1 MNKYIPEILKDKFQ
15 LFTKYFYVCFYG
27 LVAICLSLSLLS
39 FNINDNSFLTSS
51 SEPTHNILGPIGA
64 YVSSFLFYTFGLMS
78 YGIII
83 FFLTFTLKIFFNQRL
98 NLLFLR
104 LLFFFISLILLPL
117 SLLEVAIELKFYEG
131 IYSWGF
137 FTHKIFNLHQVTYLN
152 YSLSFAGAI
161 LFLYTQNILYFKMP
175 RVKLSKV
182 FQYEEV
188 NLKKQTQKK
197 EPVMLNRSMSTTNAR
212 EDNDEVNYSSNAP
225 SNLKQNKIN
234 KFSTPSLDI
243 LDSNEPI
250 RNNKKKLEN
259 IEQSSG
265 LLEKVFADFNIEI
278 KVINVKLGPV
288 VTLFEILP
296 SAGTKINTIINLAG
310 DISRSMG
317 VGAVRIAQI
326 YGTQYLGVEVPNS
339 QRETVTI
346 KELLSDINFKDTTH
360 KIPICIGKDISG
372 NIEVIDLSK
381 TPHLLVAGTTGS
393 GKSVFINTL
402 LTSILYKFSPKDLR
416 LILIDP
422 KMLELSVYNDIA
434 HLLTPVV
441 TEPKKAI
448 IALKWVCKEMERRYS
463 LMNEENTRSLEGYNQ
478 KSLEKLPFIVV
489 FIDEMADLM
498 MTAGKEVEHY
508 VQRLAQM
515 ARACGIHLVMATQRP
530 SVDIITGSIKA
541 NFPSRISFQVASK
554 YDSRTVLG
562 EIGAEQLLGNGDM
575 LMSKNGASLIRYQSA
590 FISDNEVNKLIKEI
604 KSSQEVNYLKELDEI
619 IKNNDESFDT
629 LSDEDEELI
638 TKSIDLIKSTNK
650 ASTSFLQ
657 RNFQIGYNKAA
668 RVMEALEQRGVVSS
682 PNHTGK
688 RDILINAEIN

>member
-1 MNKYIPEILKDKFQ
+1 MNISFFPSVLKEKLIQSVRWIKSSFFLILSIL
-15 LFTKYFYVCFYG
+15 LF
-27 LVAICLSLSLLS
+27 LAIFT
-39 FNINDNSFLTSS
+39 FNLNDNSFLTQTNN
-51 SEPTHNILGPIGA
+51 PTSNAVGSIGSHVA
-64 YVSSFLFYTFGLMS
+64 SFLIYSFGLLS
-78 YGIII
+78 YLIV
-83 FFLTFTLKIFFNQRL
+83 
-98 NLLFLR
+98 
-104 LLFFFISLILLPL
+104 FFFIINSFAIFKRKNYRYFFIRLLLVLVSLVFIPQ
-117 SLLEVAIELKFYEG
+117 SFFY
-131 IYSWGF
+131 WGW
-137 FTHKIFNLHQVTYLN
+137 NLN
-152 YSLSFAGAI
+152 YIGPINPWGEISFGFYNIHQSKWLSYIMTFIGII
-161 LFLYTQNILYFKMP
+161 LIVSVLNIFSFFKLPKLTINLFKQNKTIPTKD
-175 RVKLSKV
+175 VKI
-182 FQYEEV
+182 
-188 NLKKQTQKK
+188 KK
-197 EPVMLNRSMSTTNAR
+197 EPIITNGLNVNHKSVQPIEQNSK
-212 EDNDEVNYSSNAP
+212 DLPVSVSLNDTDYS
-225 SNLKQNKIN
+225 
-234 KFSTPSLDI
+234 PSLNI
-243 LDSNEPI
+243 LDNQSNDSQK
-250 RNNKKKLEN
+250 RNSQINFE
-259 IEQSSG
+259 ERSE
-265 LLEKVFADFNIEI
+265 LLEKVFADFNIQI
-278 KVINVKLGPV
+278 QVINVKLGPV
-288 VTLFEILP
+288 VTLYEILP
-296 SAGTKINTIINLAG
+296 AAGIKINSIINLAD

-317 VGAVRIAQI
+317 VGPVRISQI
-326 YGTQYLGVEVPNS
+326 FGTQYLGVEVPNDK
-339 QRETVTI
+339 RESVTI
-346 KELLSDINFKDTTH
+346 KELLSNDNFKNTTH

-402 LTSILYKFSPKDLR
+402 LASLLYKFSPKQLK

-463 LMNEENTRSLEGYNQ
+463 MMNEEGTRSLEGYNQ
-478 KSLEKLPFIVV
+478 KASEALPFIVV

-541 NFPSRISFQVASK
+541 NFPSRVSFQVASK

-575 LMSKNGASLIRYQSA
+575 LMTKNGSNLIRYQSA
-590 FISDNEVNKLIKEI
+590 FISDTEVNKLILEI
-604 KSSQEVNYLKELDEI
+604 KKSQKVEYLDELEEI
-619 IKNNDESFDT
+619 IRNDNDNYDN

-638 TKSIDLIKSTNK
+638 SKSIDLIKSTNK

-668 RVMEALEQRGVVSS
+668 RLMETLEQRGVVSE
-682 PNHTGK
+682 PNHAGK
-688 RDILINAEIN
+688 RQILINN

>member
-1 MNKYIPEILKDKFQ
+1 MKNNYIPEIVKEKIIKIIHLS
-15 LFTKYFYVCFYG
+15 YG
-27 LVAICLSLSLLS
+27 FCLLMVSILSALSLIT
-39 FNINDNSFLTSS
+39 FNINDNSFLTSTS
-51 SEPTHNILGPIGA
+51 NASQNLLGNFGSYYA
-64 YVSSFLFYTFGLMS
+64 SFLFYTFGILA
-78 YGIII
+78 YLIII
-83 FFLTFTLKIFFNQRL
+83 FFLIYSILIFINKSP
-98 NLLFLR
+98 NYLFIR
-104 LLFFFISLILLPL
+104 ILLFFVSLVMIPQTLISFN
-117 SLLEVAIELKFYEG
+117 IELSFIDSMEP
-131 IYSWGF
+131 WGVF
-137 FTHKIFNLHQVTYLN
+137 ANQLFNLYKVSYVSHILTFTGILIYF
-152 YSLSFAGAI
+152 LSQN
-161 LFLYTQNILYFKMP
+161 LFSFFK
-175 RVKLSKV
+175 
-182 FQYEEV
+182 FQSIKINNFFV
-188 NLKKQTQKK
+188 SKKQNKDSIIKVKK
-197 EPVMLNRSMSTTNAR
+197 EPIINTIST
-212 EDNDEVNYSSNAP
+212 DNVAQENINKEYENEEFLDIKTKYSS
-225 SNLKQNKIN
+225 
-234 KFSTPSLDI
+234 PSLEI
-243 LDSNEPI
+243 LETDNTFA
-250 RNNKKKLEN
+250 KKKLDKEN
-259 IEQSSG
+259 IKSNSN
-265 LLEKVFADFNIEI
+265 LLEKVFQDFNIDI
-278 KVINVKLGPV
+278 QVVNVKLGPV

-296 SAGTKINTIINLAG
+296 AAGIKINTIINLAD

-326 YGTQYLGVEVPNS
+326 YGTQYLGVEVPND

-346 KELLSDINFKDTTH
+346 RELLSNDNFKNTSL

-402 LTSILYKFSPKDLR
+402 LASILYKFSPKELR

-448 IALKWVCKEMERRYS
+448 LALKWVCKEMERRYS

-478 KSLEKLPFIVV
+478 KSIEKLPYIVV

-498 MTAGKEVEHY
+498 MTAGKDVEHY

-575 LMSKNGASLIRYQSA
+575 LMSKNGGNIIRYQSA

-604 KSSQEVNYLKELDEI
+604 KRSQAVQYLQELDEI
-619 IKNNDESFDT
+619 IKNNDENFDK
-629 LSDEDEELI
+629 LSEEDEVLI
-638 TKSIDLIKSTNK
+638 SKSIDLIKSTNK

-657 RNFQIGYNKAA
+657 RNFQVGYNKAA
-668 RVMEALEQRGVVSS
+668 RIMEALEQRGVVSA
-682 PNHTGK
+682 PNHAGK
-688 RDILINAEIN
+688 RDILINQ

>member
-1 MNKYIPEILKDKFQ
+1 MRTNYIPEILKEKLSSAYRYSYALLLLLVSIFSALA
-15 LFTKYFYVCFYG
+15 LFTFD
-27 LVAICLSLSLLS
+27 
-39 FNINDNSFLTSS
+39 INDNSFLTSTS
-51 SEPTHNILGPIGA
+51 DISGNLFGNFGSYFA
-64 YVSSFLFYTFGLMS
+64 SFIFYTFGILG
-78 YGIII
+78 YLIIL
-83 FFLTFTLKIFFNQRL
+83 FFLIFSILTFVNKQPKYIFIRL
-98 NLLFLR
+98 
-104 LLFFFISLILLPL
+104 LLFFFSLILIPQA
-117 SLLEVAIELKFYEG
+117 LLEINLEIMFIDSIETWGVFSKNINGLHNLNY
-131 IYSWGF
+131 INYLLSVMGF
-137 FTHKIFNLHQVTYLN
+137 FIF
-152 YSLSFAGAI
+152 
-161 LFLYTQNILYFKMP
+161 LFSQNILYLFKMP
-175 RVKLSKV
+175 NTSFIGL
-182 FQYEEV
+182 
-188 NLKKQTQKK
+188 LKIAKKENFKDTQVKK
-197 EPVMLNRSMSTTNAR
+197 EPIINVLNTYDQDVENVNDEKY
-212 EDNDEVNYSSNAP
+212 EDN
-225 SNLKQNKIN
+225 SNLRE
-234 KFSTPSLDI
+234 SYLSPSLEI
-243 LDSNEPI
+243 LETNNSSSKNNSSSETIKSN
-250 RNNKKKLEN
+250 
-259 IEQSSG
+259 SD
-265 LLEKVFADFNIEI
+265 LLEKVFEDFNIDI
-278 KVINVKLGPV
+278 QVVNVKLGPV

-296 SAGTKINTIINLAG
+296 AAGIKINTIINLAD

-317 VGAVRIAQI
+317 VGAVRISQI
-326 YGTQYLGVEVPNS
+326 FGTQFLGVEVPNEK
-339 QRETVTI
+339 RETITI
-346 KELLSDINFKDTTH
+346 KELLSDENFKNTSH
-360 KIPICIGKDISG
+360 KIPLCIGKDISG

-402 LTSILYKFSPKDLR
+402 LASILYKFSPRDLR

-463 LMNEENTRSLEGYNQ
+463 LMNEENTRSLEGYNN
-478 KSLEKLPFIVV
+478 KSVEKLPYIVV

-575 LMSKNGASLIRYQSA
+575 LMSKNGGNIIRYQSA

-604 KSSQEVNYLKELDEI
+604 KRSQKVDYLEELDEI
-619 IKNNDESFDT
+619 IKNNDENFDN
-629 LSDEDEELI
+629 LSEEDEALI
-638 TKSIDLIKSTNK
+638 SKSIDLIKSTNK

-668 RVMEALEQRGVVSS
+668 RIMEALEQRGVVST
-682 PNHTGK
+682 PNHAGK
-688 RDILINAEIN
+688 RDILINN

>member
-1 MNKYIPEILKDKFQ
+1 MNNTYIPNILKNKLS
-15 LFTKYFYVCFYG
+15 LFLNYFYG
-27 LVAICLSLSLLS
+27 LLYSLIFIFLSIALLS
-39 FNINDNSFLTSS
+39 FDINDNSFLTKSS
-51 SEPTHNILGPIGA
+51 QSINNLGGELGS
-64 YVSSFLFYTFGLMS
+64 YLSSFIFYTFGLMG
-78 YGIII
+78 YALI
-83 FFLTFTLKIFFNQRL
+83 FFFFVLSVFAFVQKKLK
-98 NLLFLR
+98 
-104 LLFFFISLILLPL
+104 FFFIRIFLFLIGLFLIPQTFEHIKLDMKFIEQIEDWGMISEKLYLIHQINYVSYFL
-117 SLLEVAIELKFYEG
+117 SFLGLVLVFSCLNIHQFFKFP
-131 IYSWGF
+131 SF
-137 FTHKIFNLHQVTYLN
+137 KNQKIFKNKKILN
-152 YSLSFAGAI
+152 I
-161 LFLYTQNILYFKMP
+161 D
-175 RVKLSKV
+175 
-182 FQYEEV
+182 
-188 NLKKQTQKK
+188 LKNKK
-197 EPVMLNRSMSTTNAR
+197 EPIISKIRMADIEEHRVDETKNISINAER
-212 EDNDEVNYSSNAP
+212 KSFSSP
-225 SNLKQNKIN
+225 SLEILENEKIN
-234 KFSTPSLDI
+234 
-243 LDSNEPI
+243 SNRKIE
-250 RNNKKKLEN
+250 KEN
-259 IEQSSG
+259 ISENSS
-265 LLEKVFADFNIEI
+265 LLEKVFKDFNIE
-278 KVINVKLGPV
+278 VQVMTVKLGPV
-288 VTLFEILP
+288 VTLYEILP

-326 YGTQYLGVEVPNS
+326 YGTQFLGVEIPNRY
-339 QRETVTI
+339 RETVTI
-346 KELLSDINFKDTTH
+346 KELLSNNNFKNADH

-372 NIEVIDLSK
+372 TIEVIDLSK

-402 LTSILYKFSPKDLR
+402 LASLLYKFSPDELR

-463 LMNEENTRSLEGYNQ
+463 LMNEENTRSLDGFNQ
-478 KSLEKLPFIVV
+478 KVSEKIPYIVV

-575 LMSKNGASLIRYQSA
+575 LMSKNGGNLVRYQSA
-590 FISDNEVNKLIKEI
+590 FISDNEVSKLIKEI
-604 KSSQEVNYLKELDEI
+604 KKSKGVDYLEELEEI
-619 IKNNDESFDT
+619 IKSDNDSYDA
-629 LSDEDEELI
+629 LSDEDEALI
-638 TKSIDLIKSTNK
+638 SKSIDLIKSTNK

-668 RVMEALEQRGVVSS
+668 RIMEALEQRGVVSA

-688 RDILINAEIN
+688 REILIN

>member
-1 MNKYIPEILKDKFQ
+1 MNISFFPSVLKEKLTQSVRWINGGFFLILSIS
-15 LFTKYFYVCFYG
+15 LF
-27 LVAICLSLSLLS
+27 LAIFT
-39 FNINDNSFLTSS
+39 FNIDDNSFLTQTNN
-51 SEPTHNILGPIGA
+51 PTSNAVGSIGSHVA
-64 YVSSFLFYTFGLMS
+64 SFLIYSFGLLS
-78 YGIII
+78 YLIV
-83 FFLTFTLKIFFNQRL
+83 FFLLINSFAIFKRKNYG
-98 NLLFLR
+98 
-104 LLFFFISLILLPL
+104 FFFIRFLLVLISLVLIPQLF
-117 SLLEVAIELKFYEG
+117 FYWDWG
-131 IYSWGF
+131 FKYITSISSWGEISF
-137 FTHKIFNLHQVTYLN
+137 GFYNIHQSEWVSYLTT
-152 YSLSFAGAI
+152 LIGII
-161 LFLYTQNILYFKMP
+161 LFLSVLNIFSFFKLP
-175 RVKLSKV
+175 KLTVNPFKQPKTADINDVKI
-182 FQYEEV
+182 
-188 NLKKQTQKK
+188 KK
-197 EPVMLNRSMSTTNAR
+197 EPIINSSPNINQKIVQPTKQNSKDLSISDSLNDT
-212 EDNDEVNYSSNAP
+212 NYS
-225 SNLKQNKIN
+225 
-234 KFSTPSLDI
+234 PSLNI
-243 LDSNEPI
+243 LDNQSNDSHK
-250 RNNKKKLEN
+250 RKSQFN
-259 IEQSSG
+259 IEERSE
-265 LLEKVFADFNIEI
+265 LLEKVFADFNIQI

-288 VTLFEILP
+288 VTLYEILP
-296 SAGTKINTIINLAG
+296 AAGIKINSIINLAD

-317 VGAVRIAQI
+317 VGPVRISQI
-326 YGTQYLGVEVPNS
+326 FGTQYLGVEVPNDK
-339 QRETVTI
+339 RESVTI
-346 KELLSDINFKDTTH
+346 KELLSNDNFKNTLH

-402 LTSILYKFSPKDLR
+402 LASLLYKFSPKQLK

-463 LMNEENTRSLEGYNQ
+463 MMNEEGTRSLEGYNQ
-478 KSLEKLPFIVV
+478 KASEALPYIVV

-541 NFPSRISFQVASK
+541 NFPSRVSFQVASK

-575 LMSKNGASLIRYQSA
+575 LMTKNGSNLIRYQSA
-590 FISDNEVNKLIKEI
+590 FISDTEVNKLILEI
-604 KSSQEVNYLKELDEI
+604 KKSQKVEYLDELEEVI
-619 IKNNDESFDT
+619 RNENDNYDN

-638 TKSIDLIKSTNK
+638 SKSIDLIKSTNK

-668 RVMEALEQRGVVSS
+668 RLMETLEQRGVVSE
-682 PNHTGK
+682 PNHSGK
-688 RDILINAEIN
+688 RQILINN

>member
-1 MNKYIPEILKDKFQ
+1 MNNTYIPNILKDKLS
-15 LFTKYFYVCFYG
+15 LFFNYFYGFIHFVIFIF
-27 LVAICLSLSLLS
+27 LIISLFS
-39 FNINDNSFLTSS
+39 FDINDNSFLTKSS
-51 SEPTHNILGPIGA
+51 QSISNFGGEVGS
-64 YVSSFLFYTFGLMS
+64 YVSSFIFYTFGLS
-78 YGIII
+78 GYAFII
-83 FFLTFTLKIFFNQRL
+83 FFFVMSFFTFIKKRPQHFFI
-98 NLLFLR
+98 R
-104 LLFFFISLILLPL
+104 LLLFFISLILLPQTFL
-117 SLLEVAIELKFYEG
+117 QINLTVNFIEQIEDWG
-131 IYSWGF
+131 IIA
-137 FTHKIFNLHQVTYLN
+137 KNLFSFHQINYVS
-152 YSLSFAGAI
+152 YSLSFIGAI
-161 LFLYTQNILYFKMP
+161 LFFACLNIHQVLKIPSFKITNFN
-175 RVKLSKV
+175 RTKKKLSPIT
-182 FQYEEV
+182 E
-188 NLKKQTQKK
+188 NKK
-197 EPVMLNRSMSTTNAR
+197 EPIISRIPDTNLQN
-212 EDNDEVNYSSNAP
+212 ELHEENNSEKIKNEKNFSS
-225 SNLKQNKIN
+225 
-234 KFSTPSLDI
+234 PSLDI
-243 LDSNEPI
+243 LESEKINTK
-250 RNNKKKLEN
+250 RKLEKEN
-259 IEQSSG
+259 IKENSS
-265 LLEKVFADFNIEI
+265 LLERVFKDFNIE
-278 KVINVKLGPV
+278 VQVMTVKLGPV
-288 VTLFEILP
+288 VTLYEILP
-296 SAGTKINTIINLAG
+296 AAGTKINTIINLAG

-326 YGTQYLGVEVPNS
+326 YGTQFLGVEIPNKY
-339 QRETVTI
+339 RETVTI
-346 KELLSDINFKDTTH
+346 KELLSDNNFKNTDH

-372 NIEVIDLSK
+372 TIEVIDLSK

-402 LTSILYKFSPKDLR
+402 LASILYKFSPDELR

-463 LMNEENTRSLEGYNQ
+463 LMNEENTRSLEGFNQ
-478 KSLEKLPFIVV
+478 KASEKLPYIIV

-575 LMSKNGASLIRYQSA
+575 LMSKNGGNLIRYQSA

-604 KSSQEVNYLKELDEI
+604 KRSQQVQYLEELEEVIN
-619 IKNNDESFDT
+619 NNDEGFES
-629 LSDEDEELI
+629 LSEEDEILI
-638 TKSIDLIKSTNK
+638 SKSIDLIKSTNK

-657 RNFQIGYNKAA
+657 RNFQVGYNKAA
-668 RVMEALEQRGVVSS
+668 RIMEALEQRGVVSP
-682 PNHTGK
+682 PNHAGK
-688 RDILINAEIN
+688 RDILINN

>member
-1 MNKYIPEILKDKFQ
+1 MKNNYIPEIIKEKI
-15 LFTKYFYVCFYG
+15 TKIFYLFYG
-27 LVAICLSLSLLS
+27 FCLLIASILSALALITFS
-39 FNINDNSFLTSS
+39 INDNSFLTSTS
-51 SEPTHNILGPIGA
+51 NVSQNFLGTPGSYYA
-64 YVSSFLFYTFGLMS
+64 SFLFYTFGIFAYL
-78 YGIII
+78 IIV
-83 FFLTFTLKIFFNQRL
+83 FFLLYSILVFINKDPGY
-98 NLLFLR
+98 LFIR
-104 LLFFFISLILLPL
+104 ILFFFVSLVMIPQTLIDLEIDLLFIS
-117 SLLEVAIELKFYEG
+117 SIEAWGVFANQLFNLYSFDYVSYIFSFIG
-131 IYSWGF
+131 VSIYLFSQSF
-137 FTHKIFNLHQVTYLN
+137 FTFLKIPTF
-152 YSLSFAGAI
+152 
-161 LFLYTQNILYFKMP
+161 
-175 RVKLSKV
+175 KLSNIFKNDNQNKLFNSV
-182 FQYEEV
+182 V
-188 NLKKQTQKK
+188 KK
-197 EPVMLNRSMSTTNAR
+197 EPIINNVSTNNFGQEKLR
-212 EDNDEVNYSSNAP
+212 NENVFEE
-225 SNLKQNKIN
+225 NLKQNTKY
-234 KFSTPSLDI
+234 FSPSLEI
-243 LDSNEPI
+243 LETNNELS
-250 RNNKKKLEN
+250 KKKLDKEN
-259 IEQSSG
+259 IKSNSD
-265 LLEKVFADFNIEI
+265 LLEKVFQDFNIDIE
-278 KVINVKLGPV
+278 VVNVKLGPV

-296 SAGTKINTIINLAG
+296 AAGIKINTIINLAD

-326 YGTQYLGVEVPNS
+326 YGTQYLGVEVPND

-346 KELLSDINFKDTTH
+346 RELLSNENFKNTSS

-372 NIEVIDLSK
+372 KIEVIDLSK

-402 LTSILYKFSPKDLR
+402 LASILYKFSPEDLR

-448 IALKWVCKEMERRYS
+448 LALKWVCKEMERRYS

-478 KSLEKLPFIVV
+478 KSIEKLPYIVV

-530 SVDIITGSIKA
+530 SVDIVTGSIKA

-575 LMSKNGASLIRYQSA
+575 LMSKNGGNIIRYQSA
-590 FISDNEVNKLIKEI
+590 FISDDEVNKLIKEI
-604 KSSQEVNYLKELDEI
+604 KRSQAVQYLDELDEI
-619 IKNNDESFDT
+619 IKNNDENFDN
-629 LSDEDEELI
+629 LSEEDEALI
-638 TKSIDLIKSTNK
+638 TKSIDLIRSTNK

-657 RNFQIGYNKAA
+657 RNFQVGYNKAA
-668 RVMEALEQRGVVSS
+668 RIMEALEQRGVVSA
-682 PNHTGK
+682 PNHAGK
-688 RDILINAEIN
+688 RDILINQ

>member
-1 MNKYIPEILKDKFQ
+1 MSNYYVPEIWKDKIFKSLKIILSLV
-15 LFTKYFYVCFYG
+15 LFTIG
-27 LVAICLSLSLLS
+27 IAILFALIS
-39 FNINDNSFLTSS
+39 FDINDNSFLATSS
-51 SEPTHNILGPIGA
+51 ENSNNLLGNFG
-64 YVSSFLFYTFGLMS
+64 SFLASFILYAFGLTG
-78 YGIII
+78 YLIVI
-83 FFLTFTLKIFFNQRL
+83 FFCLYAYFFYKINLRFF
-98 NLLFLR
+98 FIR
-104 LLFFFISLILLPL
+104 LLFFLISLTLLPQILNYYEISL
-117 SLLEVAIELKFYEG
+117 SFYEG
-131 IYSWGF
+131 MPTWGTLANKIYLI
-137 FTHKIFNLHQVTYLN
+137 HENKIFAFA
-152 YSLSFAGAI
+152 LSFFGLLTVIASLVGSFKI
-161 LFLYTQNILYFKMP
+161 KYSFKNLFNIKKTKTTNINEFKFKKRDP
-175 RVKLSKV
+175 IINISNSAEQLRKD
-182 FQYEEV
+182 
-188 NLKKQTQKK
+188 NLKNTGDQESQTLSLKFRSPSLEILEAK
-197 EPVMLNRSMSTTNAR
+197 EEA
-212 EDNDEVNYSSNAP
+212 
-225 SNLKQNKIN
+225 SNL
-234 KFSTPSLDI
+234 TLD
-243 LDSNEPI
+243 
-250 RNNKKKLEN
+250 KEN
-259 IEQSSG
+259 IKKNSE
-265 LLEKVFADFNIEI
+265 LLEKVFAEFRIDI

-288 VTLFEILP
+288 ITLFEILP
-296 SAGTKINTIINLAG
+296 AAGIKISTIINLAD

-326 YGTQYLGVEVPNS
+326 YGTQYLGVEVPNG

-346 KELLSDINFKDTTH
+346 KELLSNQNFKKSEH

-402 LTSILYKFSPKDLR
+402 LASILYKFSPKELR

-448 IALKWVCKEMERRYS
+448 LALKWVCKEMERRYT
-463 LMNEENTRSLEGYNQ
+463 LMNEENTRNLESYNNISQ
-478 KSLEKLPFIVV
+478 EKLPFIVV

-541 NFPSRISFQVASK
+541 NFPSRVSFQVASK

-575 LMSKNGASLIRYQSA
+575 LMSKNGGNLIRYQSA
-590 FISDNEVNKLIKEI
+590 FISDNEVGKLINEI
-604 KSSQEVNYLKELDEI
+604 KKNQKVEYLEELDEI
-619 IKNNDESFDT
+619 IKNNDENFDS

-638 TKSIDLIKSTNK
+638 TKSIELIKTTNK

-668 RVMEALEQRGVVSS
+668 RIMETLEERGVVSE
-682 PNHTGK
+682 PNHAGK
-688 RDILINAEIN
+688 RQILIT

>member
-1 MNKYIPEILKDKFQ
+1 MKNSYIPEILKEKII
-15 LFTKYFYVCFYG
+15 KIIYIFYG
-27 LVAICLSLSLLS
+27 LALLLLS
-39 FNINDNSFLTSS
+39 VLSAIALLTFSINDNSFLTSTS
-51 SEPTHNILGPIGA
+51 NVSQNLLGNIGSYYA
-64 YVSSFLFYTFGLMS
+64 SFLFYTFGILA
-78 YGIII
+78 YLVIL
-83 FFLTFTLKIFFNQRL
+83 FFLIYSIYVFINKNPRY
-98 NLLFLR
+98 LFIR
-104 LLFFFISLILLPL
+104 LLLFFISLILIPQIFIDLK
-117 SLLEVAIELKFYEG
+117 LEFTFIDTIKTWG
-131 IYSWGF
+131 IF
-137 FTHKIFNLHQVTYLN
+137 ADQLFNLYNYNYISYFLTFIGISIYMLSQNFLGLFKISKPKLN
-152 YSLSFAGAI
+152 
-161 LFLYTQNILYFKMP
+161 NIFK
-175 RVKLSKV
+175 RDNRNSISGNKI
-182 FQYEEV
+182 
-188 NLKKQTQKK
+188 KK
-197 EPVMLNRSMSTTNAR
+197 EPIINNISSNNYTQDEIN
-212 EDNDEVNYSSNAP
+212 ENIDEVSLNQKTKYFSPSLEILETDNASAKKRLDKENIKASSN
-225 SNLKQNKIN
+225 
-234 KFSTPSLDI
+234 
-243 LDSNEPI
+243 
-250 RNNKKKLEN
+250 
-259 IEQSSG
+259 
-265 LLEKVFADFNIEI
+265 LLESVFQDFNID
-278 KVINVKLGPV
+278 VQVVNVKLGPV

-296 SAGTKINTIINLAG
+296 AAGIKINTIINLAD

-317 VGAVRIAQI
+317 VGAVRISQI
-326 YGTQYLGVEVPNS
+326 YGTQYLGVEVPNE

-346 KELLSDINFKDTTH
+346 KELLSNDNFKNTLS

-402 LTSILYKFSPKDLR
+402 LASLLYKFSPDDLR

-448 IALKWVCKEMERRYS
+448 LALKWVCKEMERRYS

-478 KSLEKLPFIVV
+478 KSIEKLPYIVV

-575 LMSKNGASLIRYQSA
+575 LMSKNGGNIIRYQSA

-604 KSSQEVNYLKELDEI
+604 KRSQAVQYFDELDEI
-619 IKNNDESFDT
+619 IKNNDENFDT
-629 LSDEDEELI
+629 LSDEDEALI
-638 TKSIDLIKSTNK
+638 SKSIDLIKSSNR

-657 RNFQIGYNKAA
+657 RNFQVGYNKAA
-668 RVMEALEQRGVVSS
+668 RIMEALEQRGVVSP
-682 PNHTGK
+682 PNHSGK
-688 RDILINAEIN
+688 RDILINQ

>member
-1 MNKYIPEILKDKFQ
+1 MKNSYIPTILKEKISKMISISYGFG
-15 LFTKYFYVCFYG
+15 LFIVS
-27 LVAICLSLSLLS
+27 IMSLLALLTFS
-39 FNINDNSFLTSS
+39 INDNSFLTSTS
-51 SEPTHNILGPIGA
+51 YPSQNLLGNLGSYYA
-64 YVSSFLFYTFGLMS
+64 SFLFYTFGILA
-78 YGIII
+78 YLVTL
-83 FFLTFTLKIFFNQRL
+83 FFLVFSILVLLKKNPHY
-98 NLLFLR
+98 LFIR
-104 LLFFFISLILLPL
+104 LLLFFISLILIPQIL
-117 SLLEVAIELKFYEG
+117 IELKIEFLFIES
-131 IYSWGF
+131 IETWGVIANQLF
-137 FTHKIFNLHQVTYLN
+137 DLYTLN
-152 YSLSFAGAI
+152 YFSYLLTFIGLIIYLLSQNFFK
-161 LFLYTQNILYFKMP
+161 LFKITIPKLNNIFK
-175 RVKLSKV
+175 
-182 FQYEEV
+182 
-188 NLKKQTQKK
+188 
-197 EPVMLNRSMSTTNAR
+197 
-212 EDNDEVNYSSNAP
+212 SSNQTNIP
-225 SNLKQNKIN
+225 SNKIKKDPIIN
-234 KFSTPSLDI
+234 NIEIERHDQEGNMGNIDDKEILNQKIKYFSPSLEI
-243 LDSNEPI
+243 LETNDASA
-250 RNNKKKLEN
+250 KKKLDESNIKEN
-259 IEQSSG
+259 SS
-265 LLEKVFADFNIEI
+265 LLEKVFQDFNIDI
-278 KVINVKLGPV
+278 QVINVKLGPV

-296 SAGTKINTIINLAG
+296 AAGIKINTIINLAD

-326 YGTQYLGVEVPNS
+326 YGTQYLGVEVPNE

-346 KELLSDINFKDTTH
+346 KELLSNDNFKNTSS

-402 LTSILYKFSPKDLR
+402 LTSILYKFSPDDLR

-448 IALKWVCKEMERRYS
+448 LALKWVCKEMERRYS

-478 KSLEKLPFIVV
+478 KSIEKLPYIVV

-575 LMSKNGASLIRYQSA
+575 LMSKNGGNLIRYQSA

-604 KSSQEVNYLKELDEI
+604 KKSQEVKYLDELDEI
-619 IKNNDESFDT
+619 IKNNDENFDT
-629 LSDEDEELI
+629 LSDEDEALI
-638 TKSIDLIKSTNK
+638 SKSIDLIKSTNK
-650 ASTSFLQ
+650 ASTSYLQ
-657 RNFQIGYNKAA
+657 RNFQVGYNKAA
-668 RVMEALEQRGVVSS
+668 RIMEALEQRGVVSP
-682 PNHTGK
+682 PNHAGK
-688 RDILINAEIN
+688 REILINQ

>member
-1 MNKYIPEILKDKFQ
+1 MKNSYIPDIFKEKIIQSFKYLYAIFFLVIAILS
-15 LFTKYFYVCFYG
+15 
-27 LVAICLSLSLLS
+27 SLALLT
-39 FNINDNSFLTSS
+39 FDINDNSFLTNTSS
-51 SEPTHNILGPIGA
+51 TSQNLLGDIGSYFA
-64 YVSSFLFYTFGLMS
+64 SFIFYTFGILG
-78 YGIII
+78 YLVIV
-83 FFLTFTLKIFFNQRL
+83 FFLTSSLLIIFKKTPKYIFI
-98 NLLFLR
+98 R
-104 LLFFFISLILLPL
+104 LLLFFISLIIIPQTFIYYGIEFKFIESIKFWGYFAEDLY
-117 SLLEVAIELKFYEG
+117 SL
-131 IYSWGF
+131 
-137 FTHKIFNLHQVTYLN
+137 HKIN
-152 YSLSFAGAI
+152 YISYVLSVLGIAI
-161 LFLYTQNILYFKMP
+161 FLFSQNIFSLFAK
-175 RVKLSKV
+175 SKINV
-182 FQYEEV
+182 SKIFRYDG
-188 NLKKQTQKK
+188 NKSNTTNKIKK
-197 EPVMLNRSMSTTNAR
+197 EPLINSMSLSANETEIKGELKNEL
-212 EDNDEVNYSSNAP
+212 EDLDLQSSYH
-225 SNLKQNKIN
+225 S
-234 KFSTPSLDI
+234 PSLDI
-243 LDSNEPI
+243 LDA
-250 RNNKKKLEN
+250 NKTNDKNKSDKLN
-259 IEQSSG
+259 IEANSE
-265 LLEKVFADFNIEI
+265 LLEKVFEDFNIDI
-278 KVINVKLGPV
+278 KVVNVRLGPV

-296 SAGTKINTIINLAG
+296 AAGIKINTIINLAD

-326 YGTQYLGVEVPNS
+326 YGTQYLGVEVPND

-346 KELLSDINFKDTTH
+346 KELLSNENFKNTSL

-402 LTSILYKFSPKDLR
+402 LASVLYKFSPKELR

-478 KSLEKLPFIVV
+478 KSIEKLPYIIV

-575 LMSKNGASLIRYQSA
+575 LMTKNGGNIIRYQSA

-604 KSSQEVNYLKELDEI
+604 KKSQTVQYLDELDEI
-619 IKNNDESFDT
+619 IKNNDENFDN
-629 LSDEDEELI
+629 LSEEDEILI
-638 TKSIDLIKSTNK
+638 SKAINLIKSSNK
-650 ASTSFLQ
+650 ASTSYLQ
-657 RNFQIGYNKAA
+657 RNFQVGYNKAA
-668 RVMEALEQRGVVSS
+668 RIMEALEQRGVVSA
-682 PNHTGK
+682 PNHAGK
-688 RDILINAEIN
+688 RDILIDQ

>member
-1 MNKYIPEILKDKFQ
+1 MNNSFIPLIFKDKLVNIINWFKGS
-15 LFTKYFYVCFYG
+15 LFFLISF
-27 LVAICLSLSLLS
+27 IIFLSVFT
-39 FNINDNSFLTSS
+39 FNINDDSFLTKSS
-51 SEPTHNILGPIGA
+51 GATSNVIGA
-64 YVSSFLFYTFGLMS
+64 VGSYSASFLIYSFGIMS
-78 YGIII
+78 YLIVIFFLICSIATFRKKEFEFFFIRLLFLLISLVLIPQVFIYLDWNYNFIAQIKTWGEISYIIFNLHQIELLSYVLTFIGIII
-83 FFLTFTLKIFFNQRL
+83 FFFIQNFFVL
-98 NLLFLR
+98 
-104 LLFFFISLILLPL
+104 
-117 SLLEVAIELKFYEG
+117 LKFP
-131 IYSWGF
+131 
-137 FTHKIFNLHQVTYLN
+137 KFNFS
-152 YSLSFAGAI
+152 SLAATTIKS
-161 LFLYTQNILYFKMP
+161 
-175 RVKLSKV
+175 SK
-182 FQYEEV
+182 E
-188 NLKKQTQKK
+188 TRIKK
-197 EPVMLNRSMSTTNAR
+197 EPVIKNNLNLHNEEFNTDIKIHGNSEVEKNFNNKYNSPSL
-212 EDNDEVNYSSNAP
+212 EILDNDKSGNQ
-225 SNLKQNKIN
+225 KK
-234 KFSTPSLDI
+234 
-243 LDSNEPI
+243 
-250 RNNKKKLEN
+250 RNQSN
-259 IEQSSG
+259 IEERSD
-265 LLEKVFADFNIEI
+265 LLEKVFADFNIQI
-278 KVINVKLGPV
+278 SVVNVKLGPV
-288 VTLFEILP
+288 VTLYEILP
-296 SAGTKINTIINLAG
+296 AAGIKINTIINLAD

-326 YGTQYLGVEVPNS
+326 FGTQYLGVEVPND
-339 QRETVTI
+339 QRESVTI
-346 KELLSDINFKDTTH
+346 KELLSDQNFKSTTH

-402 LTSILYKFSPKDLR
+402 LASLLYKFSPSQLR

-463 LMNEENTRSLEGYNQ
+463 MMNEEGTRNLEGYNQ
-478 KSLEKLPFIVV
+478 KASEKLPYIVV

-541 NFPSRISFQVASK
+541 NFPSRVSFQVASK

-575 LMSKNGASLIRYQSA
+575 LMTKNGANLIRYQSA
-590 FISDNEVNKLIKEI
+590 FISDNEVNKLILEI
-604 KSSQEVNYLKELDEI
+604 KRSQKVEYLDELDEI
-619 IKNNDESFDT
+619 IKNNNENFDE
-629 LSDEDEELI
+629 LSEEDEKLVS
-638 TKSIDLIKSTNK
+638 KSIDLIKSTNK

-668 RVMEALEQRGVVSS
+668 RIMETLESRGVVSP
-682 PNHTGK
+682 PNHAGK
-688 RDILINAEIN
+688 RDILINS

>member
-1 MNKYIPEILKDKFQ
+1 MNNSFIPIVFKEKLANIINWFKGS
-15 LFTKYFYVCFYG
+15 LFFLIS
-27 LVAICLSLSLLS
+27 LVIFLSVFT
-39 FNINDNSFLTSS
+39 FNINDDSFLTESNETTS
-51 SEPTHNILGPIGA
+51 NIIGTVGSHLA
-64 YVSSFLFYTFGLMS
+64 SFLIYSFGLMS
-78 YGIII
+78 YLIVFFLLICSAATFRKKELEYFFIRLLFLLISIILIPQVFLFWGWNYNYIDQIKSWGEISYIIFNLHQIELLSYVLTFIGIII
-83 FFLTFTLKIFFNQRL
+83 FFLI
-98 NLLFLR
+98 
-104 LLFFFISLILLPL
+104 
-117 SLLEVAIELKFYEG
+117 
-131 IYSWGF
+131 
-137 FTHKIFNLHQVTYLN
+137 
-152 YSLSFAGAI
+152 
-161 LFLYTQNILYFKMP
+161 QNIFVLFKLP
-175 RVKLSKV
+175 QFNFRSLNTTKIKNSK
-182 FQYEEV
+182 E
-188 NLKKQTQKK
+188 TRIKK
-197 EPVMLNRSMSTTNAR
+197 EPVIKNNVNFHKEEFDTNIEFK
-212 EDNDEVNYSSNAP
+212 EDSERTNNF
-225 SNLKQNKIN
+225 IN
-234 KFSTPSLDI
+234 KYNSPSLDI
-243 LDSNEPI
+243 LDNDKSVNQKRRNQSNVEE
-250 RNNKKKLEN
+250 RSE
-259 IEQSSG
+259 
-265 LLEKVFADFNIEI
+265 LLEKVFADFNIQI
-278 KVINVKLGPV
+278 NVVNVKLGPV
-288 VTLFEILP
+288 VTLYEILP
-296 SAGTKINTIINLAG
+296 AAGIKINTIINLAD

-326 YGTQYLGVEVPNS
+326 FGTQYLGVEVPND
-339 QRETVTI
+339 QRESVTI
-346 KELLSDINFKDTTH
+346 KELLSDQNFKSTTH

-402 LTSILYKFSPKDLR
+402 LASLLYKFSPSELR

-463 LMNEENTRSLEGYNQ
+463 MMNEEGTRNLEGYNQ
-478 KSLEKLPFIVV
+478 KASEKLPYIIV

-541 NFPSRISFQVASK
+541 NFPSRVSFQVASK

-575 LMSKNGASLIRYQSA
+575 LMTKNGASLIRYQSA
-590 FISDNEVNKLIKEI
+590 FISDNEVNKLILEI
-604 KSSQEVNYLKELDEI
+604 KRSQKVKYLDELDEI
-619 IKNNDESFDT
+619 IKNNNENFDE
-629 LSDEDEELI
+629 LSEEDEKLVS
-638 TKSIDLIKSTNK
+638 KSIDLIKSTNK

-668 RVMEALEQRGVVSS
+668 RIMETLEHRGVVSA
-682 PNHTGK
+682 PNHAGK
-688 RDILINAEIN
+688 REILINST

>member
-1 MNKYIPEILKDKFQ
+1 MKNSYIPEVLKEKILK
-15 LFTKYFYVCFYG
+15 TINIFYG
-27 LVAICLSLSLLS
+27 LALLLLS
-39 FNINDNSFLTSS
+39 VLSAIALLTFNINDNSFLTSTS
-51 SEPTHNILGPIGA
+51 NVSQNLLGNLGSYYA
-64 YVSSFLFYTFGLMS
+64 SFLFYTFGILA
-78 YGIII
+78 YLVIL
-83 FFLTFTLKIFFNQRL
+83 FFLIYSIYVFVNKNPRY
-98 NLLFLR
+98 LFIR
-104 LLFFFISLILLPL
+104 LLLFFISLIFIPQIFIDLK
-117 SLLEVAIELKFYEG
+117 LEFTFIDSIKTWG
-131 IYSWGF
+131 IF
-137 FTHKIFNLHQVTYLN
+137 ADQLFNLYNYNYISYLLTFIGISIYMISQN
-152 YSLSFAGAI
+152 FLG
-161 LFLYTQNILYFKMP
+161 LFKISKPKLNNIFK
-175 RVKLSKV
+175 RDNRNSISGNKI
-182 FQYEEV
+182 
-188 NLKKQTQKK
+188 KK
-197 EPVMLNRSMSTTNAR
+197 EPIINNISSNNYTQDEIN
-212 EDNDEVNYSSNAP
+212 ENIDEVPLNQKTKYFSPSLEILETDNASAKKRLDKENIKAN
-225 SNLKQNKIN
+225 SNL
-234 KFSTPSLDI
+234 
-243 LDSNEPI
+243 
-250 RNNKKKLEN
+250 LE
-259 IEQSSG
+259 S
-265 LLEKVFADFNIEI
+265 VFQDFNID
-278 KVINVKLGPV
+278 VRVVNVKLGPV

-296 SAGTKINTIINLAG
+296 AAGIKINTIINLAD

-317 VGAVRIAQI
+317 VGAVRISQI
-326 YGTQYLGVEVPNS
+326 YGTQYLGVEVPNE

-346 KELLSDINFKDTTH
+346 KELLSNDNFKNTSS

-402 LTSILYKFSPKDLR
+402 LASLLYKFSPEDLR

-448 IALKWVCKEMERRYS
+448 LALKWVCKEMERRYS

-478 KSLEKLPFIVV
+478 KSIEKLPYIIV

-575 LMSKNGASLIRYQSA
+575 LMSKNGGNIVRYQSA

-604 KSSQEVNYLKELDEI
+604 KRSQAVEYLDELDEI
-619 IKNNDESFDT
+619 IKNNDENFDT
-629 LSDEDEELI
+629 LSDEDEALI
-638 TKSIDLIKSTNK
+638 SKSIDLIKSSNR

-657 RNFQIGYNKAA
+657 RNFQVGYNKAA
-668 RVMEALEQRGVVSS
+668 RIMEALEQRGVVSP
-682 PNHTGK
+682 PNHSGK
-688 RDILINAEIN
+688 RDILINQ

>member
-1 MNKYIPEILKDKFQ
+1 MKNNYIPEIFKEKIYLSLK
-15 LFTKYFYVCFYG
+15 YIY
-27 LVAICLSLSLLS
+27 ALSLLLLSILSLLS
-39 FNINDNSFLTSS
+39 LLTFDINDNSFLTSTS
-51 SEPTHNILGPIGA
+51 NEAQNFMGDLGSYYA
-64 YVSSFLFYTFGLMS
+64 SFIFYTFGVLG
-78 YGIII
+78 YLVTL
-83 FFLTFTLKIFFNQRL
+83 FFLIYSILIFLNKSPRYIFIRL
-98 NLLFLR
+98 SL
-104 LLFFFISLILLPL
+104 FFISLVLIPQTLIYFNFNFIF
-117 SLLEVAIELKFYEG
+117 IESIEPWGVFANYLYNFYNIEY
-131 IYSWGF
+131 ISYA
-137 FTHKIFNLHQVTYLN
+137 
-152 YSLSFAGAI
+152 LSFFGLSI
-161 LFLYTQNILYFKMP
+161 YLLSQNILTIFRFPKISFKKIFERNVP
-175 RVKLSKV
+175 NDSLNTKIKKDPFINNISTDISLDINDLNEEDESIKSEKKSEYLS
-182 FQYEEV
+182 
-188 NLKKQTQKK
+188 
-197 EPVMLNRSMSTTNAR
+197 
-212 EDNDEVNYSSNAP
+212 
-225 SNLKQNKIN
+225 
-234 KFSTPSLDI
+234 PSLEI
-243 LDSNEPI
+243 LDSNNALAKN
-250 RNNKKKLEN
+250 RLDKEN
-259 IEQSSG
+259 IKANSD
-265 LLEKVFADFNIEI
+265 LLERVFQDFNIEI
-278 KVINVKLGPV
+278 QVINVKHGPV

-296 SAGTKINTIINLAG
+296 AAGIKINTIINLAD

-326 YGTQYLGVEVPNS
+326 YGTQYLGVEVPND

-346 KELLSDINFKDTTH
+346 KELLINENFKNTSS

-402 LTSILYKFSPKDLR
+402 LASILYKFSPKDLR

-463 LMNEENTRSLEGYNQ
+463 LMNEENTRSLEGYNE
-478 KSLEKLPFIVV
+478 KSIEKLPYIVV

-575 LMSKNGASLIRYQSA
+575 LMSKNGGNIIRYQSA

-604 KSSQEVNYLKELDEI
+604 KRSQTVQYLDELDEI
-619 IKNNDESFDT
+619 IKNNDENFDN
-629 LSDEDEELI
+629 LSEEDEALI
-638 TKSIDLIKSTNK
+638 TKSIDLIRSTNK

-657 RNFQIGYNKAA
+657 RNFQVGYNKAA
-668 RVMEALEQRGVVSS
+668 RIMEALEQRGVVSP
-682 PNHTGK
+682 PNHAGK
-688 RDILINAEIN
+688 RDILINQ

>member
-1 MNKYIPEILKDKFQ
+1 MNNNYIPLILKEKILSYF
-15 LFTKYFYVCFYG
+15 KYFLVFFY
-27 LVAICLSLSLLS
+27 LSLSFLTAIALIT
-39 FNINDNSFLTSS
+39 FDINDNSFLTKTGVASNNFLGTFGS
-51 SEPTHNILGPIGA
+51 YYASFIL
-64 YVSSFLFYTFGLMS
+64 YTFGIFAYLL
-78 YGIII
+78 II
-83 FFLTFTLKIFFNQRL
+83 FFLVFSVLTLLSKSPNYIFIRL
-98 NLLFLR
+98 II
-104 LLFFFISLILLPL
+104 FFISLIIMPQIIIYYFNDI
-117 SLLEVAIELKFYEG
+117 SLIEG
-131 IYSWGF
+131 ISSWGIF
-137 FTHKIFNLHQVTYLN
+137 AKDIFDSFDSKIVSYI
-152 YSLSFAGAI
+152 LSFLGLL
-161 LFLYTQNILYFKMP
+161 LFLISQNILYLIKIPKLNFHSLFK
-175 RVKLSKV
+175 KTEK
-182 FQYEEV
+182 
-188 NLKKQTQKK
+188 TDI
-197 EPVMLNRSMSTTNAR
+197 SMSKKDPIINNFTKLNNNLEEEET
-212 EDNDEVNYSSNAP
+212 ELQDNENFQEYSS
-225 SNLKQNKIN
+225 
-234 KFSTPSLDI
+234 PSLDI
-243 LDSNEPI
+243 LESNSVSSKQKQDSNNI
-250 RNNKKKLEN
+250 KANSDLLEN
-259 IEQSSG
+259 
-265 LLEKVFADFNIEI
+265 VFSDFNIEI

-296 SAGTKINTIINLAG
+296 AAGIKINTIINLAD

-326 YGTQYLGVEVPNS
+326 YGTQFLGVEVPNN

-346 KELLSDINFKDTTH
+346 KELLSNDNFKNTSY

-402 LTSILYKFSPKDLR
+402 LASILYKFPPEDLR

-448 IALKWVCKEMERRYS
+448 IALKWVCKEMERRYAM
-463 LMNEENTRSLEGYNQ
+463 MNEENSRSLEGYN
-478 KSLEKLPFIVV
+478 LRAVEKLPFIVV

-575 LMSKNGASLIRYQSA
+575 LMSKNGGNLIRYQSA
-590 FISDNEVNKLIKEI
+590 FISDSEVNKLIKEI
-604 KSSQEVNYLKELDEI
+604 KRSQKVEYLNELEEI
-619 IKNNDESFDT
+619 IKNNDDNFDS

-638 TKSIDLIKSTNK
+638 TKSIDLIKNTNK

-668 RVMEALEQRGVVSS
+668 RIMEALEQRGVVSS
-682 PNHTGK
+682 PNHAGK
-688 RDILINAEIN
+688 RDILIN

>member
-1 MNKYIPEILKDKFQ
+1 MNNRFIPEALKEKIFEISRW
-15 LFTKYFYVCFYG
+15 LKG
-27 LVAICLSLSLLS
+27 
-39 FNINDNSFLTSS
+39 
-51 SEPTHNILGPIGA
+51 
-64 YVSSFLFYTFGLMS
+64 
-78 YGIII
+78 I
-83 FFLTFTLKIFFNQRL
+83 FFLSVSIALFFSILTFDINDTSFLSNSSGITSNYLGDIGSYVASFCIYSFGFMSYLIVIFFLINSLYAFTNIAFQYFFIRFFLVLLCLVLIPQAFFSLNWTLNFIDQLNPWGEIAYKFYLFYQIEWLGYLNSSIGIVLIMIVQKIF
-98 NLLFLR
+98 
-104 LLFFFISLILLPL
+104 
-117 SLLEVAIELKFYEG
+117 SLLKFPKFNFKSINVKNRSVNE
-131 IYSWGF
+131 I
-137 FTHKIFNLHQVTYLN
+137 KI
-152 YSLSFAGAI
+152 
-161 LFLYTQNILYFKMP
+161 
-175 RVKLSKV
+175 
-182 FQYEEV
+182 
-188 NLKKQTQKK
+188 KK
-197 EPVMLNRSMSTTNAR
+197 EPVIKSNIISKIS
-212 EDNDEVNYSSNAP
+212 ESSSD
-225 SNLKQNKIN
+225 SNFMDSNPNTMNKIN
-234 KFSTPSLDI
+234 EYYSPSLEI
-243 LDSNEPI
+243 LETGAINQ
-250 RNNKKKLEN
+250 NKKN
-259 IEQSSG
+259 QSHIKERSEM
-265 LLEKVFADFNIEI
+265 LEKVFNEFNIEI
-278 KVINVKLGPV
+278 KVVNAKLGPV
-288 VTLFEILP
+288 VTLYEILP
-296 SAGTKINTIINLAG
+296 AAGIKINTIINLAS

-317 VGAVRIAQI
+317 VGAVRISQI
-326 YGTQYLGVEVPNS
+326 FGTQYLGVEVPNDV
-339 QRETVTI
+339 RESVNVR
-346 KELLSDINFKDTTH
+346 ELLSSDNFKNTLH

-402 LTSILYKFSPKDLR
+402 LASILYKFSPEQLR

-463 LMNEENTRSLEGYNQ
+463 IMNEEGTRSLEGYNQ
-478 KSLEKLPFIVV
+478 NAAEPLPFIVV

-575 LMSKNGASLIRYQSA
+575 LMSKNGANLVRYQSA
-590 FISDNEVNKLIKEI
+590 FISDTEVNKLIKEI
-604 KSSQEVNYLKELDEI
+604 KKSQKVNYLQELDQVINSNIE
-619 IKNNDESFDT
+619 NFET
-629 LSDEDEELI
+629 LSDEDEVLI
-638 TKSIDLIKSTNK
+638 TKSIDLIKSSNK

-668 RVMEALEQRGVVSS
+668 RIMETLESRGVVSP
-682 PNHTGK
+682 PNHAGK
-688 RDILINAEIN
+688 RDILINS

>member
-1 MNKYIPEILKDKFQ
+1 MKNNYIPEILKEKISKTIGFLYGFF
-15 LFTKYFYVCFYG
+15 LF
-27 LVAICLSLSLLS
+27 LVSILSALALITFS
-39 FNINDNSFLTSS
+39 INDNSFLTSTS
-51 SEPTHNILGPIGA
+51 KNSENLLGDLGSYYA
-64 YVSSFLFYTFGLMS
+64 SFLFYTFGIFAYL
-78 YGIII
+78 III
-83 FFLTFTLKIFFNQRL
+83 FFLVYSLLVFFKKSPEY
-98 NLLFLR
+98 LFIR
-104 LLFFFISLILLPL
+104 LLFFFISLVLIPQTLIDLNVELLFID
-117 SLLEVAIELKFYEG
+117 SIETWG
-131 IYSWGF
+131 IFANQLYD
-137 FTHKIFNLHQVTYLN
+137 LYALN
-152 YSLSFAGAI
+152 YLSYFLTFVGICIYLFSQNIFI
-161 LFLYTQNILYFKMP
+161 LFKIPRIKVNNIFKTYNQNNVVDGQI
-175 RVKLSKV
+175 
-182 FQYEEV
+182 
-188 NLKKQTQKK
+188 KK
-197 EPVMLNRSMSTTNAR
+197 EPIINNIP
-212 EDNDEVNYSSNAP
+212 EDNFANDSYSKIYDENDRPNQKSKY
-225 SNLKQNKIN
+225 
-234 KFSTPSLDI
+234 FSPSLEI
-243 LDSNEPI
+243 LEADNSLS
-250 RNNKKKLEN
+250 KKSLDKEN
-259 IEQSSG
+259 IKENSD
-265 LLEKVFADFNIEI
+265 LLERVFQDFNIDI
-278 KVINVKLGPV
+278 KVVNVKLGPV

-296 SAGTKINTIINLAG
+296 AAGIKINTIINLAD

-326 YGTQYLGVEVPNS
+326 YGTQYLGVEVPNEK
-339 QRETVTI
+339 RETVTI
-346 KELLSDINFKDTTH
+346 KELLSDNNFKNTTS

-402 LTSILYKFSPKDLR
+402 LASILYKFSPEDLR

-448 IALKWVCKEMERRYS
+448 LALKWVCKEMERRYS

-478 KSLEKLPFIVV
+478 KSIEKLPYIVV

-575 LMSKNGASLIRYQSA
+575 LMSKNGGNIIRYQSA

-604 KSSQEVNYLKELDEI
+604 KKSQKVQYLEELDEI
-619 IKNNDESFDT
+619 IKNNDEHFDT
-629 LSDEDEELI
+629 LSDEDEALI
-638 TKSIDLIKSTNK
+638 SKSIDLIKSSNK
-650 ASTSFLQ
+650 ASTSYLQ
-657 RNFQIGYNKAA
+657 RNFQVGYNKAA
-668 RVMEALEQRGVVSS
+668 RIMEALEQRGVVSP
-682 PNHTGK
+682 PNHAGK
-688 RDILINAEIN
+688 RDILINH

>member
-1 MNKYIPEILKDKFQ
+1 MNNNYIPQILKEKILSYLKY
-15 LFTKYFYVCFYG
+15 LFIIFY
-27 LVAICLSLSLLS
+27 LAISILTAISLIT
-39 FNINDNSFLTSS
+39 FDINDNSFLTKTNIASS
-51 SEPTHNILGPIGA
+51 NFFGDFGSYYASFIL
-64 YVSSFLFYTFGLMS
+64 YTFGIFS
-78 YGIII
+78 YFLVL
-83 FFLTFTLKIFFNQRL
+83 FFLIFSILTLFDKRPKYIFIRL
-98 NLLFLR
+98 I
-104 LLFFFISLILLPL
+104 FFFISLIIMPQIFIYH
-117 SLLEVAIELKFYEG
+117 LEEIYLIEG
-131 IYSWGF
+131 IDNWGVF
-137 FTHKIFNLHQVTYLN
+137 ANNIYNYFESKIIT
-152 YSLSFAGAI
+152 YSLSSIGLI
-161 LFLYTQNILYFKMP
+161 IFLISQNIFSLIKLPKLNFNNLFTKTNEIDYKVNKKDP
-175 RVKLSKV
+175 IINKLSLDGDA
-182 FQYEEV
+182 EV
-188 NLKKQTQKK
+188 EGISNTENNINLQ
-197 EPVMLNRSMSTTNAR
+197 MYAS
-212 EDNDEVNYSSNAP
+212 
-225 SNLKQNKIN
+225 
-234 KFSTPSLDI
+234 PSLDI
-243 LDSNEPI
+243 LESDGLGS
-250 RNNKKKLEN
+250 KKKLDDGD
-259 IEQSSG
+259 IKTSSN
-265 LLEKVFADFNIEI
+265 LLENVFSDFNIEI

-296 SAGTKINTIINLAG
+296 AAGIKINTIINLAD

-317 VGAVRIAQI
+317 VGAVRISQI
-326 YGTQYLGVEVPNS
+326 YGTQFLGVEVPNT

-346 KELLSDINFKDTTH
+346 KELLSNENFKNNSF

-402 LTSILYKFSPKDLR
+402 LASILYKFPPEDLR

-448 IALKWVCKEMERRYS
+448 IALKWVCKEMERRYAM
-463 LMNEENTRSLEGYNQ
+463 MNEENSRSLEGYNL
-478 KSLEKLPFIVV
+478 KAVEKLPYIVV

-541 NFPSRISFQVASK
+541 NFPSRVSFQVASK

-575 LMSKNGASLIRYQSA
+575 LMSKNGGNLIRYQSA
-590 FISDNEVNKLIKEI
+590 FISDSEVNKLIKEI
-604 KSSQEVNYLKELDEI
+604 KRSQKVEYLNELEEI
-619 IKNNDESFDT
+619 IKNNDDNFDS

-638 TKSIDLIKSTNK
+638 TKSINLIKSTNK

-668 RVMEALEQRGVVSS
+668 RIMEALEQRGIVSS
-682 PNHTGK
+682 PNHAGK
-688 RDILINAEIN
+688 RDILIN

>member
-1 MNKYIPEILKDKFQ
+1 MKNSYIPEVLKEKILK
-15 LFTKYFYVCFYG
+15 TINIFYG
-27 LVAICLSLSLLS
+27 LALLLLS
-39 FNINDNSFLTSS
+39 VLSAIALLTFSINDNSFLTSTS
-51 SEPTHNILGPIGA
+51 NVSQNLLGNLGSYYA
-64 YVSSFLFYTFGLMS
+64 SFLFYTFGILA
-78 YGIII
+78 YLVIL
-83 FFLTFTLKIFFNQRL
+83 FFLIYSIYVFVNKNPRY
-98 NLLFLR
+98 LFIR
-104 LLFFFISLILLPL
+104 LLLFFISLIFIPQIFIDLK
-117 SLLEVAIELKFYEG
+117 LEFTFIDSIKTWG
-131 IYSWGF
+131 IF
-137 FTHKIFNLHQVTYLN
+137 ADQLFNLYNYNYISYLLTFIGISIYMISQN
-152 YSLSFAGAI
+152 FLD
-161 LFLYTQNILYFKMP
+161 LFKISKPKLNNIFK
-175 RVKLSKV
+175 RDNRNSISGNKI
-182 FQYEEV
+182 
-188 NLKKQTQKK
+188 KK
-197 EPVMLNRSMSTTNAR
+197 EPIINNISSNNYTQDEIN
-212 EDNDEVNYSSNAP
+212 ENIDEVPLNQKTKYFSPSLEILETDNASAKKRLDKENIKAN
-225 SNLKQNKIN
+225 SNL
-234 KFSTPSLDI
+234 
-243 LDSNEPI
+243 
-250 RNNKKKLEN
+250 LE
-259 IEQSSG
+259 S
-265 LLEKVFADFNIEI
+265 VFQDFNID
-278 KVINVKLGPV
+278 VRVVNVKLGPV

-296 SAGTKINTIINLAG
+296 AAGIKINTIINLAD

-317 VGAVRIAQI
+317 VGAVRISQI
-326 YGTQYLGVEVPNS
+326 YGTQYLGVEVPNE

-346 KELLSDINFKDTTH
+346 KELLSNDNFKNTSS

-402 LTSILYKFSPKDLR
+402 LASLLYKFSPEDLR

-448 IALKWVCKEMERRYS
+448 LALKWVCKEMERRYS

-478 KSLEKLPFIVV
+478 KSIEKLPYIIV

-575 LMSKNGASLIRYQSA
+575 LMSKNGGNIVRYQSA

-604 KSSQEVNYLKELDEI
+604 KRSQAVEYLDELDEI
-619 IKNNDESFDT
+619 IKNNDENFDT
-629 LSDEDEELI
+629 LSDEDEALI
-638 TKSIDLIKSTNK
+638 SKSIDLIKSSNR

-657 RNFQIGYNKAA
+657 RNFQVGYNKAA
-668 RVMEALEQRGVVSS
+668 RIMEALEQRGVVSP
-682 PNHTGK
+682 PNHSGK
-688 RDILINAEIN
+688 RDILINQ

>member
-1 MNKYIPEILKDKFQ
+1 MNNKYFPDIFKEKISL
-15 LFTKYFYVCFYG
+15 LIKYIYG
-27 LVAICLSLSLLS
+27 VFLIAVSIFFLLSLIT
-39 FNINDNSFLTSS
+39 FDIADNSFLASS
-51 SEPTHNILGPIGA
+51 NNPTENVFGLYGSYIA
-64 YVSSFLFYTFGLMS
+64 SFLVYTFGAFS
-78 YGIII
+78 Y
-83 FFLTFTLKIFFNQRL
+83 
-98 NLLFLR
+98 LFI
-104 LLFFFISLILLPL
+104 LFFFIYSILILTGKDPKYFFIRLLIFIISLFLIPQSLIFLNINF
-117 SLLEVAIELKFYEG
+117 VFIEG
-131 IYSWGF
+131 IQTWGVFSNQLFEIYKYEYASYGFSLIGIILF
-137 FTHKIFNLHQVTYLN
+137 FLSQDLINRIKLNIFNNLMVFKFDRKTNDKENIRKEPIIHNNFKIDEKEILDDFTNKN
-152 YSLSFAGAI
+152 YSDIGQEEYLS
-161 LFLYTQNILYFKMP
+161 
-175 RVKLSKV
+175 
-182 FQYEEV
+182 
-188 NLKKQTQKK
+188 
-197 EPVMLNRSMSTTNAR
+197 
-212 EDNDEVNYSSNAP
+212 
-225 SNLKQNKIN
+225 
-234 KFSTPSLDI
+234 PSLDI
-243 LDSNEPI
+243 LDNSKIISNKEGL
-250 RNNKKKLEN
+250 KKDIEENSKLLEN
-259 IEQSSG
+259 
-265 LLEKVFADFNIEI
+265 VFADFNIEI
-278 KVINVKLGPV
+278 QVINVRLGPV

-326 YGTQYLGVEVPNS
+326 YGTQYLGVEVPNLN
-339 QRETVTI
+339 RETVTI
-346 KELLSDINFKDTTH
+346 KELLSDKNFTGATH

-402 LTSILYKFSPKDLR
+402 LASILYKFSPEELR

-463 LMNEENTRSLEGYNQ
+463 LMNEENTRSLEGYNE

-562 EIGAEQLLGNGDM
+562 EMGAEQLLGNGDM
-575 LMSKNGASLIRYQSA
+575 LMTKNGGSLIRYQSA

-604 KSSQEVNYLKELDEI
+604 KRSQKVEYLEELDEI
-619 IKNNDESFDT
+619 IKNNDENYDS
-629 LSDEDEELI
+629 LSDEDEVLI
-638 TKSIDLIKSTNK
+638 SKSIDLIKSSNK
-650 ASTSFLQ
+650 ASTSYLQ

-668 RVMEALEQRGVVSS
+668 RVMEALEQRGVVSP

-688 RDILINAEIN
+688 RNILINN

>member
-1 MNKYIPEILKDKFQ
+1 MNSNYIPKVFKDK
-15 LFTKYFYVCFYG
+15 LSIFTKYIYASFLLFFSII
-27 LVAICLSLSLLS
+27 LALSLFTFDISDNSLLTSTNNITQNMLGAPGS
-39 FNINDNSFLTSS
+39 FI
-51 SEPTHNILGPIGA
+51 
-64 YVSSFLFYTFGLMS
+64 SSFIFYTFGIVGFLLVEFFLCLSLLVYFNQKPKFIFIRLTGFLMS
-78 YGIII
+78 LILIPQSFLFWGILIPFVDEVELWGI
-83 FFLTFTLKIFFNQRL
+83 FSKYIFSLHENNFVSYIL
-98 NLLFLR
+98 SGLGVLLFL
-104 LLFFFISLILLPL
+104 LSQDFFRIFRQPR
-117 SLLEVAIELKFYEG
+117 F
-131 IYSWGF
+131 
-137 FTHKIFNLHQVTYLN
+137 KIR
-152 YSLSFAGAI
+152 
-161 LFLYTQNILYFKMP
+161 NILRQKNHKSAKIKKDP
-175 RVKLSKV
+175 VISNNISDIEVESKSKLPKSREIEQGNLN
-182 FQYEEV
+182 QY
-188 NLKKQTQKK
+188 L
-197 EPVMLNRSMSTTNAR
+197 S
-212 EDNDEVNYSSNAP
+212 
-225 SNLKQNKIN
+225 
-234 KFSTPSLDI
+234 PSLDI
-243 LDSNEPI
+243 LESNDGSL
-250 RNNKKKLEN
+250 KKSISKKN
-259 IEQSSG
+259 IDESSI
-265 LLEKVFADFNIEI
+265 LLEKVFADFNIDI

-288 VTLFEILP
+288 ITLFEILP

-326 YGTQYLGVEVPNS
+326 YGTQFLGVEVPNN
-339 QRETVTI
+339 QREPVTI
-346 KELLSDINFKDTTH
+346 KELLSNENFKKTFH

-402 LTSILYKFSPKDLR
+402 LASLLYKFSPEDLR

-478 KSLEKLPFIVV
+478 KSVEKLPYIVV

-590 FISDNEVNKLIKEI
+590 FISDDEVNKLIKEI
-604 KSSQEVNYLKELDEI
+604 KKSQRVEYLEELDEI
-619 IKNNDESFDT
+619 IKNNDENFDS

-638 TKSIDLIKSTNK
+638 SKSIDLIKSSNK
-650 ASTSFLQ
+650 ASTSYLQ

-668 RVMEALEQRGVVSS
+668 RVMEALEQRGVVSQ
-682 PNHTGK
+682 PNHAGK
-688 RDILINAEIN
+688 REILINT

>member
-1 MNKYIPEILKDKFQ
+1 MNNTYIPSVLKEKLS
-15 LFTKYFYVCFYG
+15 LFINYFYG
-27 LVAICLSLSLLS
+27 LAHLLFSIFLTISLLS
-39 FNINDNSFLTSS
+39 FDINDNSFLTQSNQS
-51 SEPTHNILGPIGA
+51 TSNLGGEIGS
-64 YVSSFLFYTFGLMS
+64 YISSFIFYTFGLIG
-78 YGIII
+78 YALII
-83 FFLTFTLKIFFNQRL
+83 FFLSISSFAFLKKKIRY
-98 NLLFLR
+98 LFLR
-104 LLFFFISLILLPL
+104 LFLFFISLVLIPQTFLYINLNINF
-117 SLLEVAIELKFYEG
+117 LEPIEDWG
-131 IYSWGF
+131 IVS
-137 FTHKIFNLHQVTYLN
+137 KNLYLIYQHN
-152 YSLSFAGAI
+152 YISYFLTFIGII
-161 LFLYTQNILYFKMP
+161 LFIACLNIHQYL
-175 RVKLSKV
+175 KLPS
-182 FQYEEV
+182 
-188 NLKKQTQKK
+188 LKIRNFAKNENKRPIYPKIKK
-197 EPVMLNRSMSTTNAR
+197 EPIISQIPTTN
-212 EDNDEVNYSSNAP
+212 
-225 SNLKQNKIN
+225 IN
-234 KFSTPSLDI
+234 KERISENKNIQKEFSKSNFSSPSLDI
-243 LDSNEPI
+243 LENEKVNSKRKI
-250 RNNKKKLEN
+250 EKEN
-259 IEQSSG
+259 IEENSN
-265 LLEKVFADFNIEI
+265 LLEKVFKDFNIEI
-278 KVINVKLGPV
+278 KVMTVKLGPV
-288 VTLFEILP
+288 VTLYEILP

-326 YGTQYLGVEVPNS
+326 YGTQFLGVEIPNKY
-339 QRETVTI
+339 REVVTI
-346 KELLSDINFKDTTH
+346 KELLSDNNFKNSEH

-372 NIEVIDLSK
+372 SIEVIDLSK

-402 LTSILYKFSPKDLR
+402 LTSLLYKFSPEQLR

-448 IALKWVCKEMERRYS
+448 ITLKWVCKEMERRYS

-478 KSLEKLPFIVV
+478 KALEKLPYIIV

-515 ARACGIHLVMATQRP
+515 ARACVIHLVMATQRP

-562 EIGAEQLLGNGDM
+562 ESGAEQLLGNGDM

-590 FISDNEVNKLIKEI
+590 FISDNEVNKLIQEI
-604 KSSQEVNYLKELDEI
+604 KNSQKVQYLEELDEI
-619 IKNNDESFDT
+619 INNNEESFDN
-629 LSDEDEELI
+629 LSEEDEALI
-638 TKSIDLIKSTNK
+638 TKSIDLIKSSNK

-668 RVMEALEQRGVVSS
+668 RIMEALEQRGVVST

-688 RDILINAEIN
+688 REILIDN

>member
-1 MNKYIPEILKDKFQ
+1 MNNKFFPIAFKDK
-15 LFTKYFYVCFYG
+15 LKNILRYLYG
-27 LVAICLSLSLLS
+27 IFFFLISVILSLSLIS
-39 FNINDNSFLTSS
+39 FNIEDSSFLTNSS
-51 SEPTHNILGPIGA
+51 SQIKNFVGIPGSYL
-64 YVSSFLFYTFGLMS
+64 SSFLFYTFGIMAYLFV
-78 YGIII
+78 I
-83 FFLTFTLKIFFNQRL
+83 FFMTYSLKVFLNQVPKYFFIKLLVFVVSLLLIPQTMLHWGIQFSFIDNLDFWGLFSSKIYRLHNNEYISYFLSFTGIVTFTLSQN
-98 NLLFLR
+98 
-104 LLFFFISLILLPL
+104 
-117 SLLEVAIELKFYEG
+117 
-131 IYSWGF
+131 IYSIF
-137 FTHKIFNLHQVTYLN
+137 KI
-152 YSLSFAGAI
+152 
-161 LFLYTQNILYFKMP
+161 QNI
-175 RVKLSKV
+175 
-182 FQYEEV
+182 
-188 NLKKQTQKK
+188 NLKGIFKVKQNTANIETTQKK
-197 EPVMLNRSMSTTNAR
+197 EPIIR
-212 EDNDEVNYSSNAP
+212 
-225 SNLKQNKIN
+225 NKIIGRQVDEN
-234 KFSTPSLDI
+234 EKNENTIKQKHGTKYLSPSLDI
-243 LDSNEPI
+243 LEAKIDKSDKENF
-250 RNNKKKLEN
+250 KKTIEEN
-259 IEQSSG
+259 SQ
-265 LLEKVFADFNIEI
+265 LLESVFSDFNIEI
-278 KVINVKLGPV
+278 KVVNVKLGPV

-326 YGTQYLGVEVPNS
+326 YGTQYLGVEVPNLH
-339 QRETVTI
+339 REKVTI
-346 KELLSDINFKDTTH
+346 KELLSNSNFTNTSH

-402 LTSILYKFSPKDLR
+402 LASILYKFPPEDLR

-478 KSLEKLPFIVV
+478 KSLEKLPYILV

-575 LMSKNGASLIRYQSA
+575 LMSKNGANLIRYQSA
-590 FISDNEVNKLIKEI
+590 FISDSEVNKLINEI
-604 KSSQEVNYLKELDEI
+604 KKSQKVQYLEELDEI

-638 TKSIDLIKSTNK
+638 VKSINLIKSTNK

-668 RVMEALEQRGVVSS
+668 RVMEALEQRGVVST

-688 RDILINAEIN
+688 REILINSDVN